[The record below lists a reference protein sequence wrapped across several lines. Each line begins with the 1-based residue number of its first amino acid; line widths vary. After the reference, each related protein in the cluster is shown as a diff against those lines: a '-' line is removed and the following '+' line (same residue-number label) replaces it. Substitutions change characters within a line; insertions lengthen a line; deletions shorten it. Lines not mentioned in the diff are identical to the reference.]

1 MFFHILKRD
10 LKRKKTMNVVLL
22 LFIILA
28 TMFLASS
35 TNNLLTVNGAVDRF
49 LEISKEPDWFT
60 VAIAGGEEDSIENF
74 MKENEF
80 VSEYEKESCF
90 NLANEQV
97 TVMKRQAASDK
108 AKYERMNTLLLQKLP
123 DNFMKVFPMEGET
136 ISLKKGE
143 IAFPKLEADNNDL
156 QVGDKVRIKV
166 GEKEQE
172 FTIVQIVRDAVFG
185 TSFMGM
191 KRLFV
196 SEEDFAAF
204 EGQENVPYVNIH
216 SVNCKDNESFR
227 KMWQQEN
234 FQVISTIE
242 SRETV
247 AMCYVMDKL
256 VSVVLIVVS
265 VCLIL
270 IAFLVLRFTI
280 VFTLQED
287 YKEIGIMKA
296 IGMKDRG
303 IKGIYLVKY
312 FALAI
317 VGALVGFVCSFPFG
331 NMLLKISVVN
341 IKIEKAENNLWV
353 NLVCSAAV
361 IGIVLLFCY
370 TSTNRLKKISVLDA
384 IRNGSNGERFHTK
397 HHLKLWKRKKMQ
409 PYFYLAF
416 NDILSSGKRF
426 GILAA
431 VFCMGAMLILLPL
444 GAVHTLK
451 SDNLIN
457 TCSLCRSDVYID
469 TGKFD
474 IYIANKD
481 ITGFLDNMTEME
493 ETLKEHGIEAKTGSD
508 IGYMISCYAEDE
520 KESYSY
526 YILQAVGSWER
537 HYQLL
542 EGREPELANEII
554 VTDITAKEMGV
565 GIGDTVHLGMGKEA
579 EDFIITGTYQ
589 SLMNMGQGFRVSR
602 SAKLNSEYLAGIF
615 CMQADA
621 EELEA
626 EEAKEKIAEIFPEY
640 KVMDTEEFL
649 NKLISGVREQMD
661 VLIAFI
667 TILVLLLNSLITA
680 LMMKTMMT
688 RERGDI
694 ALLKSIGFANRSVKA
709 WQTARIAIVLAAA
722 VVLGT
727 LLTELLS
734 PYIIVP
740 IFGMMGAK
748 QMELVHNPL
757 EAYVI
762 YPALLLVVTVLSA
775 YVCAGDVKKV
785 DLKEVNNME

>member
-28 TMFLASS
+28 AMFLASS
-35 TNNLLTVNGAVDRF
+35 TNNLLTVSGAVDRF
-49 LEISKEPDWFT
+49 LEISNVPDWFV
-60 VAIAGGEEDSIENF
+60 VAMAEREEDSIENF
-74 MKENEF
+74 LKENKY

-90 NLANEQV
+90 ALMNEQITV
-97 TVMKRQAASDK
+97 TKRQADSDK
-108 AKYERMNTLLLQKLP
+108 TNYERQNTLILQKLP
-123 DNFMKVFPMEGET
+123 ENFMKIFPMEGET

-156 QVGDKVRIKV
+156 RVGDKVRIKI

-172 FTIVQIVRDAVFG
+172 FTIAQIVRDAVFG

-196 SEEDFAAF
+196 STEDFAVF
-204 EGQENVPYVNIH
+204 QTQDEVSQVNIY
-216 SVNCKDNESFR
+216 SANLKDEESFK

-242 SRETV
+242 SKETI
-247 AMCYVMDKL
+247 AMCYVMDML

-265 VCLIL
+265 ICLIL

-296 IGMKDRG
+296 IGIKDSG

-312 FALAI
+312 FVLAV
-317 VGALVGFVCSFPFG
+317 VGAAVGFFCSFPFG
-331 NMLLKISVVN
+331 NILLKIAAVN
-341 IKIEKAENNLWV
+341 IKIDKAEQNLWV

-370 TSTNRLKKISVLDA
+370 TSTNRLKKISVMTA
-384 IRNGSNGERFHTK
+384 IRNGSNGERFHMK
-397 HHLKLWKRKKMQ
+397 NHLKLWKRKRMK
-409 PYFYLAF
+409 PYFYLAL
-416 NDILSSGKRF
+416 NDILSNGKRF
-426 GILAA
+426 GILGA
-431 VFCMGAMLILLPL
+431 VFCLGAMLILLPL

-451 SDNLIN
+451 SDEIVNLF
-457 TCSLCRSDVYID
+457 SLCRSDVYID

-474 IYIANKD
+474 MCIANKD
-481 ITGFLDNMTEME
+481 ITELLDDMTEIE
-493 ETLKEHGIEAKTGSD
+493 KTLKNHGLDVKTGSD

-526 YILQAVGSWER
+526 YVIQAVGSWER

-554 VTDITAKEMGV
+554 VTDITAKKMGV
-565 GIGDTVHLGMGKEA
+565 GIGDTVRFSMDGGT

-589 SLMNMGQGFRVSR
+589 SMLNMGQGFRVSR
-602 SAKLNSEYLAGIF
+602 SAKISGEYLAGIF
-615 CMQADA
+615 SLQAEAEEFEA
-621 EELEA
+621 EEL
-626 EEAKEKIAEIFPEY
+626 KERIAEIFPEY
-640 KVMDTEEFL
+640 QVMNTGEYLD
-649 NKLISGVREQMD
+649 KIISGVREQMD
-661 VLIAFI
+661 ILLVFI

-694 ALLKSIGFANRSVKA
+694 ALLKSLGFANRSVRA
-709 WQTARIAIVLAAA
+709 WQTARIAVVLTAA

-727 LLTELLS
+727 VLTELLS

-740 IFGMMGAK
+740 IFGMMGAN
-748 QMELVHNPL
+748 QIELIHNPL

-762 YPALLLVVTVLSA
+762 YPALLLIVTVLSA
-775 YVCAGDVKKV
+775 CVCAWDIKRV
-785 DLKEVNNME
+785 DMKEVNDME